1 MFERPCRA
9 LFIAAP
15 ASGQG
20 KTTVT
25 AALARHYRNK
35 GLTVRV
41 FKTGPDFLDPMIHEV
56 ASGNPV
62 YQLDMWM
69 GSDEHCRELIYAA
82 AADAD
87 IILIEGVMGLFDG
100 NPSSADLASLFNI
113 PILLCVSAQSM
124 AQSFG
129 AIAHGLATYQAY
141 TPIAGVIANNVASQ
155 SHAQLLENSLI
166 NGMRFFGALP
176 RLNPEQQ
183 LPSRHLG
190 LVQAEEIAHL
200 DSLLD
205 ELAAQLADSCASLL
219 PYEISISAPS
229 TTQSLPA
236 LLQGTRVAVARDLAF
251 SFCYRANIDV
261 LKSLGAEII
270 YTSPINDNCLPTC
283 DSLYLPGG
291 YPELHLSALANN
303 HSYKQ
308 SVAAHISA
316 GKPCLA
322 ECGGM
327 LYLLESLTDQQG
339 NSEQLVGALPGQSV
353 MQNKLANLGLAAVT
367 LPEGTIRG
375 HSYHHSTSDIAAE
388 PIAYTQG
395 RRGKREPMFR
405 VNRTTASYLHYYF
418 PSNPEAIARLLKT

>member
-1 MFERPCRA
+1 MSERICRA

-25 AALARHYRNK
+25 AALARHYRNQ

-69 GSDEHCRELIYAA
+69 GSDEHCRQLIYT
-82 AADAD
+82 AADEAD

-100 NPSSADLASLFNI
+100 TPSSADLARLFNI

-129 AIAHGLATYQAY
+129 AIAHGLATYQKD
-141 TPIAGVIANNVASQ
+141 TPIAGVIANNVASK
-155 SHAQLLENSLI
+155 SHADLLENSLI

-176 RLNPEQQ
+176 RLCPEQQ

-190 LVQAEEIAHL
+190 LVQAEEIEHL
-200 DSLLD
+200 DNLLD
-205 ELAAQLADSCASLL
+205 ELAAQLSDSCESLL
-219 PYEISISAPS
+219 PYEISISAP
-229 TTQSLPA
+229 TTSESVPA
-236 LLQGTRVAVARDLAF
+236 LLRGTRVAVARDLAF

-261 LKSLGAEII
+261 LKTMGAEIV
-270 YTSPINDNCLPTC
+270 YTSPINDTHLPAC

-291 YPELHLSALANN
+291 YPELHLSALAKN

-308 SVAAHISA
+308 SVLKHINA

-339 NSEQLVGALPGQSV
+339 NTEQLVGALPGQSV
-353 MQNKLANLGLAAVT
+353 MQNKLANLGLAEVE
-367 LPEGTIRG
+367 LPEGTLRG
-375 HSYHHSTSDIAAE
+375 HSYHHSTTEIAAE
-388 PIAYTQG
+388 PITFTQG
-395 RRGKREPMFR
+395 RRGKREPVFR
-405 VNRTTASYLHYYF
+405 TKRITASYLHYYF